1 MPYRPEGKREMTMTE
16 LAKTL
21 IEKLRVE
28 PGEKA
33 RLRDCNPRD
42 KSLFGDEEQ
51 TKADTAAL
59 AKEIDTLQDRLYA
72 EGSRSLLVIL
82 QGTDTSGK
90 DGTIRSVFNATG
102 PLGVSVHAFGPP
114 SKLELAHDYLWR
126 VHAVCP
132 RRGTIGIFNR
142 SHYEDV
148 LIGKV
153 RKFAPEAVIEQRY
166 EQINAFEKILAEN
179 GTTILKFMLH
189 ISKDEQ
195 KERLQARLDD
205 PTKNWKFNPGDLEDR
220 EHWDDYQEAYE
231 TMLHRC
237 STPWAPWHVI
247 PADRKWV
254 RNAAIANIVKATL
267 EEMNPQYPKVSWNPG
282 DFHVE

>member
-1 MPYRPEGKREMTMTE
+1 MADREQA
-16 LAKTL
+16 LL
-21 IEKLRVE
+21 EKLRVE
-28 PGEKA
+28 PGEKI
-33 RLRDCNPRD
+33 RLRDRNPRD
-42 KSLFGDEEQ
+42 KSLFGDEQE
-51 TKADTAAL
+51 TKAATAAL
-59 AKEIDTLQDRLYA
+59 AKDIDTLQDRLYA
-72 EGSRSLLVIL
+72 EGSRALLVIL

-114 SKLELAHDYLWR
+114 SRLELEHDYLWR
-126 VHAVCP
+126 VHAAAP

-153 RKFAPEAVIEQRY
+153 HKLAPEKVVEQRY
-166 EQINAFEKILAEN
+166 DQINAFEKMLAEN

-195 KERLQARLDD
+195 KERLQERLDD
-205 PTKNWKFNPGDLEDR
+205 PAKHWKFNPGDLEDR
-220 EHWDDYQEAYE
+220 EHWDEYQDAYE
-231 TMLHRC
+231 IMLNRC
-237 STPWAPWHVI
+237 STKWAPWHII

-254 RNAAIANIVKATL
+254 RNAAIATVVKATL
-267 EEMNPQYPKVSWNPG
+267 EKMDPQYPEVSWKPG
-282 DFHVE
+282 DFKIE